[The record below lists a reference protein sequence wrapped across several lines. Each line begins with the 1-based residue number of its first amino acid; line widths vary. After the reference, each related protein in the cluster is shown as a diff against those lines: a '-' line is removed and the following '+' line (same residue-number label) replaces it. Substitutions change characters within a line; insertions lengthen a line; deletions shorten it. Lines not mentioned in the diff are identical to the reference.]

1 MGKSKIDYINEAI
14 RNQGRFYNGPKSL
27 FKYRPFDSYTFDML
41 ENDYVYLC
49 PAKRLDDETECDT
62 SLDLNRLMDLETNN
76 LKRECV
82 DQIIEMIKP
91 YVSQENYQLVKSKI
105 YSITNSDGTVKP
117 NFMLDVAMELQELL
131 PKGFNIAP
139 FVNWIVN
146 VPERLDNPTVKPQ
159 MERLISIGI
168 NAKDEIG
175 ICSLCESPDVDDMW
189 NDYADKD
196 SGYCIEYDVS
206 GYEFNKCVFPV
217 VYDDN
222 RETNLIIQLVANFIG
237 QMITG
242 MSNGEIQ
249 ADQSQFIRLFLTKNT
264 EWQHQKEWR
273 LIGEADGKPM
283 APKIKRIYIGK
294 RAKEESR
301 KKLKEYCERHSIE
314 IVER

>member
-1 MGKSKIDYINEAI
+1 MSKSKIDYINEAI
-14 RNQGRFYNGPKSL
+14 RNKGMFYRGPKSL
-27 FKYRPFDSYTFDML
+27 FKYRPFNSYSFDML
-41 ENDYVYLC
+41 ENNYVYLY
-49 PAKRLDDETECDT
+49 PAKRLDDKTECDT
-62 SLDLNRLMDLETNN
+62 SLDFSRLMDLETNN

-82 DQIIEMIKP
+82 DQIIGMIKP
-91 YVSQENYQLVKSKI
+91 FVLPENYELVKSKI
-105 YSITNSDGTVKP
+105 YSITKSDGTVKP
-117 NFMLDVAMELQELL
+117 NFMVDVAMELQKLL
-131 PKGFNIAP
+131 PKGFNIALL
-139 FVNWIVN
+139 VNWIIN
-146 VPERLDNPTVKPQ
+146 VPEKLDDSSIKPQ

-168 NAKDEIG
+168 NAKEQIG

-189 NDYADKD
+189 NDYANKE
-196 SGYCIEYDVS
+196 SGYCIEYDVLD
-206 GYEFNKCVFPV
+206 YEFNECIFPV

-273 LIGEADGKPM
+273 LIGEANGKPR

-294 RAKEESR
+294 QAQKENRE
-301 KKLKEYCERHSIE
+301 KLKEYCERHSIE

>member
-1 MGKSKIDYINEAI
+1 MSKSKIDYINEVI
-14 RNQGRFYNGPKSL
+14 RTKGRFYHGPKSL

-41 ENDYVYLC
+41 ENNYVYLC
-49 PAKRLDDETECDT
+49 PAKRLDDKTECDT
-62 SLDLNRLMDLETNN
+62 SLDFNRLMDLERNN

-91 YVSQENYQLVKSKI
+91 YVSQENYELVKSKI
-105 YSITNSDGTVKP
+105 YSITKSDSTVKP

-131 PKGFNIAP
+131 PKGFNIVP
-139 FVNWIVN
+139 LVNWIIN
-146 VPERLDNPTVKPQ
+146 IPEKMDDSSIKPQ
-159 MERLISIGI
+159 MECLISIGI
-168 NAKDEIG
+168 NAKEQIG

-189 NDYADKD
+189 NDYADKE

-206 GYEFNKCVFPV
+206 DYEFNECIFPV
-217 VYDDN
+217 VYDNN

-273 LIGEADGKPM
+273 LIGEADGKPR
-283 APKIKRIYIGK
+283 APKIKRIYLGK
-294 RAKEESR
+294 EVDSNNRIKIQGFCR
-301 KKLKEYCERHSIE
+301 KYSTEL
-314 IVER
+314 VEK